1 MSSDALPDLGQL
13 RNLLQARGWRLRFPG
28 ALERDYQQ
36 HYARNQLGSMRLAVT
51 IGIIG
56 LVLSSLIDTLLL
68 PDLAAGMWRIRLMA
82 LAILCGGL
90 GLSFLPNFLP
100 GLLHYAQFINC
111 LVVVL
116 ITPLFERFA
125 LLLPPP
131 FSHYYHSAI
140 VLVMLVAFVIS
151 RLQFYWG
158 LVCAL
163 IMAIEVNVI
172 LTHQGLETRLLI
184 VNNYIFLLAGLFSL
198 TGAFLLERSDRQHF
212 LLTRLLSIKR
222 EDLSSTNMRLQ
233 YLTDADALTGIGNRR
248 ALDRQMDLE
257 WRRCQR
263 EQVPLTLLLIDADLF
278 KPYNDHLGHPEGDAC
293 LRAIGD
299 VLAGF
304 ARRSGELAAR
314 YGGEEFALLR
324 PSMSLKQAA
333 VLAEEVLVAIRSLN
347 RPHPTSPYGH
357 VTVSIG
363 IASYIP
369 DPNSGPSDLIQLAD
383 GALYQAKHRGRNRAE
398 VAATPPPTDPAE
410 NVLAE

>member
-1 MSSDALPDLGQL
+1 MSANALPDLDQL

-28 ALERDYQQ
+28 PLERDYQQ
-36 HYARNQLGSMRLAVT
+36 HHARNQLGSMRLAVT

-68 PDLAAGMWRIRLMA
+68 PDLAADMWRIRLMA

-100 GLLHYAQFINC
+100 GLLQHAQLTNF
-111 LVVVL
+111 LVVILV
-116 ITPLFERFA
+116 TPLFERFA

-131 FSHYYHSAI
+131 YSHYYHSAI
-140 VLVMLVAFVIS
+140 VLVMLVAFVIA

-158 LVCAL
+158 LVCAV
-163 IMAIEVNVI
+163 IMAIEVNGI
-172 LTHQGLETRLLI
+172 LILHGLELRLLV
-184 VNNYIFLLAGLFSL
+184 VNNYIFLLAGIFSL
-198 TGAFLLERSDRQHF
+198 TGAFLLERADRQHF

-222 EDLSSTNMRLQ
+222 EDLSSTNSRLQ

-248 ALDRQMDLE
+248 ALDRQLELE

-263 EQVPLTLLLIDADLF
+263 EQVPLALLLIDADLF

-324 PSMSLKQAA
+324 PNMPVRQATA
-333 VLAEEVLVAIRSLN
+333 LAEEVLVAIRALN
-347 RPHPTSPYGH
+347 RPHPTSPYGQ

-363 IASYIP
+363 IASLVP
-369 DPNSGPSDLIQLAD
+369 DGNSTPSDLIQLAD

-398 VAATPPPTDPAE
+398 AAEAPPPADPAE
-410 NVLAE
+410 NVLVE